1 MSRRIFSVV
10 LLLCVALGGLNPPL
24 ELPRIALQGVSRP
37 RMDEDFIPYGDR
49 RKHQMARYSR
59 RHYGRARW
67 RLRNPKVVV
76 LHFTGGSSY
85 SSAWNWFASNSPSR
99 GELPGVCAHFI
110 VGKNGTIHKVVR
122 MRVRCRHAIGLNHTA
137 IGVEMVQE
145 TGSGSHWAAQQ
156 ILHRR
161 RQIRPTLRLV
171 AWIKTHFGIRMH
183 NIVGHAMANNS
194 PHFKDLRG
202 WRNDH
207 SDWLWREVRI
217 FRRRLRRVV

>member
-10 LLLCVALGGLNPPL
+10 FLLCVALGGLNPHL